1 MSVALA
7 QKPEPAPLAAT
18 EALPQ
23 MSVNDGLGA
32 YLLSQGYISQTDLER
47 AERLAVEHGETLA
60 AMTSKLGLAKED
72 IIASGLAAAMD
83 LPLVTAAEIPKTAL
97 EIASLSPLFLKEHQI
112 LPIGQT
118 DSGYILA
125 MASPANAYAIS
136 AFQLAAGGKPT
147 VAVAEPSLIEK
158 AIDRLYAEHL
168 QPVAN
173 SDEYLDGEHD
183 EDFEVERL
191 KDMASEAPVVRL
203 VNGLISR
210 AVESRA
216 SDIHFEPFDK
226 TFLVRFRIDGVLQE
240 GEPIP
245 ERLRA
250 AVISR
255 IKIMARLDIAERR
268 LPQDGRI
275 KTVVRG
281 KAIDL
286 RVSTLQIMHGESVV
300 MRILDREAV
309 ALDLDALGVHGKTR
323 TVLDDILATPD
334 GIFLVT
340 GPTGSGKTT
349 SLYAAL
355 CQINS
360 PEKKI
365 ITVEDP
371 IEYQIGGV
379 NQVQVSPTIGL
390 DFSNVLRS
398 MLRQD
403 PDVIMVGEIRDRK
416 TAEIATQ
423 AALTGHLVLSTLHT
437 NDAASAITRLMD
449 MGIEEYLLT
458 SALVGVAAQRLVRK
472 LCPDCMQAYEAPNAL
487 IEKFDLRRRQP
498 DGPIQLY
505 RPCGC
510 EACNGKGYRGRTV
523 VIEAIRITDALRK
536 VILERGEAQEVKA
549 VAIAEGMETMFQD
562 GLAKALAGVTS
573 LEEVLRTTREA

>member
-7 QKPEPAPLAAT
+7 QMPEMASLTAV
-18 EALPQ
+18 EALPP
-23 MSVNDGLGA
+23 MSVDDGLGA
-32 YLLSQGYISQTDLER
+32 YLLSGGHISQADLER
-47 AERLAVEHGETLA
+47 AERLAADHGETLA
-60 AMTSKLGLAKED
+60 AMVSKLGLSKED
-72 IIASGLAAAMD
+72 IIASGFAAVMAAPLMGPED
-83 LPLVTAAEIPKTAL
+83 LPVTALDIK
-97 EIASLSPLFLKEHQI
+97 SLSPLFLKEHLI
-112 LPIGQT
+112 LPIKLV
-118 DSGYILA
+118 DNRCMLA
-125 MASPANAYAIS
+125 MANPVDAYAVS
-136 AFQLAAGGKPT
+136 AFQLATGTKPII
-147 VAVAEPSLIEK
+147 AVAEPSLIEK
-158 AIDRLYAEHL
+158 AIDRLYADQL
-168 QPVAN
+168 QPAAN
-173 SDEYLDGEHD
+173 ADTFFDGERD

-203 VNGLISR
+203 VNGLIAR

-226 TFLVRFRIDGVLQE
+226 AFLVRFRIDGVLQE

-309 ALDLDALGVHGKTR
+309 ALDLDALGVQGDVR
-323 TVLDDILATPD
+323 DVLDGILETPD

-379 NQVQVSPTIGL
+379 NQVQVNPSIGL

-403 PDVIMVGEIRDRK
+403 PDIIMVGEIRDRE

-472 LCPDCMQAYEAPNAL
+472 LCPDCKQAYEAPLEL
-487 IEKFDLRRRQP
+487 IEKFNLRRGQSN
-498 DGPIQLY
+498 GPVLLY
-505 RPCGC
+505 KPCGC

-523 VIEAIRITDALRK
+523 VIEAIRITDALRT
-536 VILERGEAQEVKA
+536 VILKRGEAHEVKS
-549 VAIAEGMETMFQD
+549 VAIAEGMVTMFED
-562 GLAKALAGVTS
+562 GVAKALAGVTS
-573 LEEVLRTTREA
+573 FEEVLRTTREA